1 MNKISGMGVALI
13 TPFKKDK
20 SIDFESLA
28 KVIEYVSDGGSDFL
42 VALGTT
48 AENPTLNVQEK
59 KEIVRFVAEKNSKK
73 LPLVV
78 GVGGNNTADI
88 VNSVAKL
95 YPEADAVLS
104 VVPYYN
110 KPSQKGLQEHFTA
123 IADASPKPVILYNVP
138 GRTGVNMTADT
149 CLKLAE
155 HKNIIGVK
163 EASGNLNQL
172 GYIVRNKPD
181 DFSVLSGDD
190 GLTLMQIALGIDG
203 VISVVGNAFPK
214 EFGELVHLAI
224 AGNFASARLIHL
236 RMIEII
242 DLLFVEG
249 NPVGVKT
256 ALTVKGLIENELRL
270 PLVGGSDVLCEK
282 LQKQIQL
289 IPDRWI

>member
-1 MNKISGMGVALI
+1 MNEISGMGVALI

-20 SIDFESLA
+20 SVDFDALA
-28 KVIEYVSDGGSDFL
+28 KVIEYVTVDEGADFL

-48 AENPTLNVQEK
+48 AESPTLNAQEK
-59 KEIVRFVAEKNSKK
+59 KDIVRFIAGKNSKK

-78 GVGGNNTADI
+78 GVGGNNTGE
-88 VNSVAKL
+88 VVKNVANL
-95 YPEADAVLS
+95 YEEADAVLS

-123 IADASPKPVILYNVP
+123 IADASPKPLVLYNVP

-155 HKNIIGVK
+155 HRNIVAIK

-172 GYIVRNKPD
+172 GYILKSRPA

-190 GLTLMQIALGIDG
+190 GLTLMQMAMGIDG
-203 VISVVGNAFPK
+203 VISVAGNAFPE
-214 EFGELVHLAI
+214 EFGRLVHRAML
-224 AGNFASARLIHL
+224 GNFIDARSIHL
-236 RMIEII
+236 QMIEII

-256 ALTVKGLIENELRL
+256 ALAIKGLIENELRL
-270 PLVGGSDVLCEK
+270 PLVGGSEVLYEK
-282 LQKQIQL
+282 LKKQIRL
-289 IPDRWI
+289 